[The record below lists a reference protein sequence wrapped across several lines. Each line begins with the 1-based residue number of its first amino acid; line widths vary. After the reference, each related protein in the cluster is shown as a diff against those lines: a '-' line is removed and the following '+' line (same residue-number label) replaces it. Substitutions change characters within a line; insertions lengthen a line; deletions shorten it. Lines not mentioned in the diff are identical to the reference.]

1 MNKKF
6 MIGGCAA
13 VAIAGNVFA
22 GDEDYSY
29 FNPYAS
35 LKGGYAFLGKRN
47 DIKYKGGFRGGIELG
62 VSYDEWRIGLELGYK
77 SNKIK
82 EAKGDFAPGYRA
94 LGKASLTDAHCI
106 NRNTVHDGAGG
117 LASYNYI
124 LGNDLSLFVL
134 EAGGGA
140 AVVGM
145 PVFGITGDQLAQAC
159 GRVNAGGVQQ
169 YDKVMALR
177 KVSYF
182 EFQKLSAL
190 TGMLNVCYDYAVS
203 DGFSV
208 YGGLGLGVARVSYTV
223 KTGSSDPNK
232 AVILAGDAG
241 NHNFPVD
248 TITGAVI
255 QNGYSTLL
263 PADKL
268 IKTELSKTV
277 FAWQLMAGVGYEFS
291 ENWKLTLGYKLFNTA
306 KVKQTFAGK
315 EYKIKTPFNHTLEA
329 GLTYTF

>member
-47 DIKYKGGFRGGIELG
+47 DIKYKGGFAGAVELG
-62 VSYDEWRIGLELGYK
+62 VSYDAWRLGLELGYK

-82 EAKGDFAPGYRA
+82 KAEGDFAGGYKA
-94 LGKASLTDAHCI
+94 LGKASLTDAHCV
-106 NRNTVHDGAGG
+106 NRNNVHNAAGG

-134 EAGGGA
+134 ELNGGA
-140 AVVGM
+140 GHAGL
-145 PVFGITGDQLAQAC
+145 PVFGIDHNMIAAATG
-159 GRVNAGGVQQ
+159 NAADTQ

-177 KVSYF
+177 KISYF
-182 EFQKLSAL
+182 ELQKLTAL
-190 TGMLNVCYDYAVS
+190 TGMVNVFYDYAMTDAWS
-203 DGFSV
+203 I
-208 YGGLGLGVARVSYTV
+208 YGGVGLGVARVSCTV

-241 NHNFPVD
+241 DRLFPVN
-248 TITGAVI
+248 TITDAVM
-255 QNGYSTLL
+255 QKGYETLL

-268 IKTELSKTV
+268 IKTEHSKTV
-277 FAWQLMAGVGYEFS
+277 FAWQLMAGVGYEFN

>member
-47 DIKYKGGFRGGIELG
+47 DIKYKGGAHGGIELG
-62 VSYDEWRIGLELGYK
+62 VSYDEWCLGLELGYK
-77 SNKIK
+77 SNKVK
-82 EAKGDFAPGYRA
+82 SFKLPGGWQGTNYVLNGA
-94 LGKASLTDAHCI
+94 EHYVDDVTAAVAAAGTL
-106 NRNTVHDGAGG
+106 DGYSIFKVGT
-117 LASYNYI
+117 
-124 LGNDLSLFVL
+124 
-134 EAGGGA
+134 GGGA
-140 AVVGM
+140 VYGLADNAVG
-145 PVFGITGDQLAQAC
+145 
-159 GRVNAGGVQQ
+159 
-169 YDKVMALR
+169 LR
-177 KVSYF
+177 DVTYV
-182 EFQKLSAL
+182 EFKKLSAL
-190 TGMLNVCYDYAVS
+190 SGMLNICYDYAMTEAWSIYAGV
-203 DGFSV
+203 
-208 YGGLGLGVARVSYTV
+208 GLGVARVNLEVLQKRDLTTREICAAVADAPMGTDAEKQAIRDAAV
-223 KTGSSDPNK
+223 KVLNSNDVLNAMRK
-232 AVILAGDAG
+232 DA
-241 NHNFPVD
+241 
-248 TITGAVI
+248 T
-255 QNGYSTLL
+255 
-263 PADKL
+263 
-268 IKTELSKTV
+268 KTEHSKTV